1 MRVIFF
7 ARHQRKVFPQSIVYP
22 LYVSV
27 YIELVIFNNLAI
39 DLMLICAVQTTRRRK
54 AYKLRIA
61 LATLL
66 GAVCATIYAVAPKWA
81 SIVIKILLAP
91 LMALIFDKYGG
102 ENKRAVLLDYLKSL
116 ACFVCY
122 TYLTGGVIYGVS
134 YATGVDVN
142 SYAIEGI
149 IALAIAL
156 VLICARCV
164 AVKKSKSACTTKS
177 VTLCA
182 NGKTIEVCALCDS
195 GNLLVDDVSGLP
207 VVILSHKT
215 ADKLGKMP
223 IEGYINV
230 STVGGESMLP
240 IVPLCDVQVDKRHKR
255 AIGAISDGEFA
266 NYDIILQNSM
276 F

>member
-1 MRVIFF
+1 
-7 ARHQRKVFPQSIVYP
+7 
-22 LYVSV
+22 VSV
-27 YIELVIFNNLAI
+27 YVELVIFNNLAI
-39 DLMLICAVQTTRRRK
+39 DLMLIYAVQTTRRRK

-81 SIVIKILLAP
+81 AILIKILLAP
-91 LMALIFDKYGG
+91 LMTLIFDKYGG

-134 YATGVDVN
+134 YAIGIDVN
-142 SYAIEGI
+142 SYAVEGI
-149 IALAIAL
+149 IALAVVA

-164 AVKKSKSACTTKS
+164 AAKKCKSASQTKN

-182 NGKTIEVCALCDS
+182 NGKTIDVCALCDS
-195 GNLLVDDVSGLP
+195 GNSLVDDVSGLP
-207 VVILSHKT
+207 VVILSSKT
-215 ADKLGKMP
+215 ADKLGKMS
-223 IEGYINV
+223 IDGYINV
-230 STVGGESMLP
+230 STVSGESLLP
-240 IVPLCDVQVDKRHKR
+240 IIPLNDVQIDKSHKK
-255 AIGAISDGEFA
+255 AIGAISGQDFA
-266 NYDIILQNSM
+266 KYDIILQNSM

>member
-1 MRVIFF
+1 M
-7 ARHQRKVFPQSIVYP
+7 
-22 LYVSV
+22 SV

-102 ENKRAVLLDYLKSL
+102 ENKRTVLLDYLKSL

-149 IALAIAL
+149 GAYMCKVRCRQEVQKCVYDQERYALRQRQNDRGVRVVRQRKFASGRRERIACRDTLA
-156 VLICARCV
+156 
-164 AVKKSKSACTTKS
+164 
-177 VTLCA
+177 
-182 NGKTIEVCALCDS
+182 
-195 GNLLVDDVSGLP
+195 
-207 VVILSHKT
+207 
-215 ADKLGKMP
+215 
-223 IEGYINV
+223 
-230 STVGGESMLP
+230 
-240 IVPLCDVQVDKRHKR
+240 
-255 AIGAISDGEFA
+255 
-266 NYDIILQNSM
+266 
-276 F
+276 